1 MSVIHKLDKTDLR
14 ILKNLQENSA
24 ISNLELAK
32 RIGLSPTPTF
42 ERVKKLERYN
52 VIKSYHAVVDAEELG
67 VGIQTYMLITL
78 SEARGHELDNF
89 AKQVNEIDEIVECHF
104 ITGTSD
110 CLLKIMAKDIG
121 AYDKLT
127 NTRIRNIKEIGS
139 MTTMVILSTIKKSRV
154 VPINYSQE
162 EKPIT

>member
-1 MSVIHKLDKTDLR
+1 MSVIDKLDKIDLR

-32 RIGLSPTPTF
+32 KVGLSPTPTF
-42 ERVKKLERYN
+42 ERVKKLERSKI
-52 VIKSYHAVVDAEELG
+52 IKSYHAAVDAEELG
-67 VGIQTYMLITL
+67 IGIQTYMLVTL

-89 AKQVNEIDEIVECHF
+89 TKQVNEIDEIVECHL

-110 CLLKIMAKDIG
+110 CLFKIMVKDIA

-139 MTTMVILSTIKKSRV
+139 MTTLVILSTLKKSNV
-154 VPINYSQE
+154 VPINYL
-162 EKPIT
+162 T